1 MTESRLKTVITNT
14 TVDVKKFDLDTLYIL
29 DLDMKFD
36 LDTLYILYLDLVWKD
51 IRPDDTLE
59 GD

>member
-14 TVDVKKFDLDTLYIL
+14 KVDVK
-29 DLDMKFD
+29 KFD
-36 LDTLYILYLDLVWKD
+36 LDTLYILYLDLVLKD
-51 IRPDDTLE
+51 IRSDDTCE